1 MDALWLAVCGDEVQ
15 AERCRAAVRRSGGGR
30 VLWVGDGPAAERLA
44 SCAADAGEKP
54 RLVACDTLDGL
65 DALAVAARRQ
75 GINLVVLA
83 DAADPSR
90 TMGLFQRGVQEVIAD
105 SATGDD
111 WVPARVESAPPPRR
125 MPREAVEIRA
135 EEDET
140 GLRSD
145 GAGWEADAGGDGGSR
160 AHVQVDGDGPSPAR
174 DLGDGPWRQPE
185 MQRYVVDLDEPDIAE
200 VWPAPPPLE
209 DISRGADA
217 DAEGAPCHAD
227 GAGDGAE
234 TQRPGSP
241 VVSAGGSGFREGP
254 SPSVA
259 REAGEAAVSPGPSVS
274 WPRARGGGETSPAS
288 GAPVIVAVSGVG
300 GCGKSTIIAAMALMA
315 AQGGLR
321 CAVLDLDLMFGRLYI
336 KLGVQT
342 AHDLACLVEPAA
354 QGVLGEDDVVRA
366 STRVA
371 PGLTLWGPVDLPE
384 QAELLGPAVER
395 LLEVLRR
402 ESDVVLVDTSTFW
415 GDAVAAAVAVCDRC
429 LVVADGR
436 PGAAAAS
443 ARLIDLALAPGRA
456 AHADDGRVQ
465 PLRRS
470 RRRGGRGDAVRV
482 HRLAERAGARRRRRA
497 GCGRDGRD
505 RKARRALPRVG
516 GVRRLDALDDGAF
529 DDGAGG
535 VLWKLRRRAPI
546 PPGARAGSTG
556 SGCLGSV
563 RRGSDERS

>member
-1 MDALWLAVCGDEVQ
+1 MMDALWLAVCGDEVQ

-443 ARLIDLALAPGRA
+443 ARLIDLA
-456 AHADDGRVQ
+456 
-465 PLRRS
+465 S
-470 RRRGGRGDAVRV
+470 
-482 HRLAERAGARRRRRA
+482 RLAVPRTRMMGVFNRFD
-497 GCGRDGRD
+497 GRDGGEDAATRFEFTVSLSARERVADGGRD
-505 RKARRALPRVG
+505 VGEMAEIGKLAALCQGSAAFAASMRSMTE
-516 GVRRLDALDDGAF
+516 RLMTELGRPLEA
-529 DDGAGG
+529 
-535 VLWKLRRRAPI
+535 AP
-546 PPGARAGSTG
+546 S
-556 SGCLGSV
+556 
-563 RRGSDERS
+563 GSDPSWGEGRQHRIRLPWKRAEGQR